1 LLAEMQAGRI
11 SAAYLDVTNPEPLP
25 PDNPLWTTP
34 NCYITPHSAGG
45 FSLEKRR
52 HVEHFLENL
61 HRFERGVELLDRIY

>member
-1 LLAEMQAGRI
+1 
-11 SAAYLDVTNPEPLP
+11 
-25 PDNPLWTTP
+25 LWTTP

-61 HRFERGVELLDRIY
+61 RRFESGAELLDRIY